1 MALFVY
7 YLGNMVHHA
16 VVPLLFLSPFLSM
29 ESLKQAVNKPNFP
42 MAMKAEVCIA
52 NPDATQKE
60 GFIKWL
66 ELEANEPMPAY
77 LIAMIEASWE
87 TKTFRTDMELELAD
101 LHTAICQRATEMLY
115 VEHQKPVPSAA
126 QLRWIWQQVR
136 TTAARYAEAN
146 VLLAQGNFAAARTVI
161 QDMPVD
167 KALKA
172 PEVVEQ
178 QRMLGYITLL
188 ETAAGAGRSAAEL
201 NISEV
206 NQLKALIADQ
216 YDRPSNWISNLLC
229 LYYDECRAPRT
240 GGNTGGEK
248 NLQGSRPSQAVMGQN
263 VIQIAPNPTQTWSTM
278 SYTLIEEPI
287 NGKILVKDL
296 FGRVVISKQ
305 MNGTHGQVVLDT
317 RQLSK
322 GVYVVECISNEETL
336 RSDRLVVQ

>member
-1 MALFVY
+1 M
-7 YLGNMVHHA
+7 
-16 VVPLLFLSPFLSM
+16 
-29 ESLKQAVNKPNFP
+29 
-42 MAMKAEVCIA
+42 
-52 NPDATQKE
+52 
-60 GFIKWL
+60 
-66 ELEANEPMPAY
+66 
-77 LIAMIEASWE
+77 
-87 TKTFRTDMELELAD
+87 
-101 LHTAICQRATEMLY
+101 
-115 VEHQKPVPSAA
+115 PSAA

>member
-1 MALFVY
+1 MY

-87 TKTFRTDMELELAD
+87 TKTFRTDMEMELAD

-178 QRMLGYITLL
+178 QRMLSYISIL
-188 ETAAGAGRSAAEL
+188 ETAASAGRGAHEL
-201 NISEV
+201 VPSEV
-206 NQLKALIADQ
+206 NELKTLSVEQ
-216 YDRPSNWISNLLC
+216 YDRPANWISNLLC
-229 LYYDECRAPRT
+229 LYYSECRSPLT
-240 GGNTGGEK
+240 GGNVGGEK
-248 NLQGSRPSQAVMGQN
+248 SLRPAVISKEEIVQN
-263 VIQIAPNPTQTWSTM
+263 AILLAPNPTQTWATVT
-278 SYTLIEEPI
+278 YTLTKEATDGLIE
-287 NGKILVKDL
+287 VKDAT
-296 FGRVVISKQ
+296 GRPVLSERLAGKQ
-305 MNGTHGQVVLDT
+305 GQVVLDT
-317 RQLSK
+317 RLLAK
-322 GVYVVECISNEETL
+322 GAYTVQCRADGVVLITE
-336 RSDRLVVQ
+336 RLIVQ

>member
-1 MALFVY
+1 MALFVR
-7 YLGNMVHHA
+7 YLGSMVQHA

-29 ESLKQAVNKPNFP
+29 ESLKQAVNKPYFP

-60 GFIKWL
+60 GFLKWL

-77 LIAMIEASWE
+77 LIAMVEASWE
-87 TKTFRTDMELELAD
+87 TKTFHTDMELELAD
-101 LHTAICQRATEMLY
+101 LHMAICQRTTEMLY
-115 VEHQKPVPSAA
+115 AEHQKPTASAA

-146 VLLAQGNFAAARTVI
+146 VLLAQGNYAAARMVI
-161 QDMPVD
+161 ENMPVD
-167 KALKA
+167 KELRG
-172 PEVVEQ
+172 PEILEQ
-178 QRMLGYITLL
+178 QRMLSFISLL
-188 ETAAGAGRSAAEL
+188 ETAAGAGRGAAEL
-201 NISEV
+201 SVGEV

-216 YDRPSNWISNLLC
+216 YDRPANWISNLLC

-248 NLQGSRPSQAVMGQN
+248 NLQGARNNLEEIVRN
-263 VIQIAPNPTQTWSTM
+263 VIQLAPNPAQTWSTLT
-278 SYTLIEEPI
+278 YTLIEEPI

-305 MNGTHGQVVLDT
+305 MNGTQGQVVLDT

-322 GVYVVECISNEETL
+322 GIYLVECVSNEEML

>member
-1 MALFVY
+1 
-7 YLGNMVHHA
+7 
-16 VVPLLFLSPFLSM
+16 M

-115 VEHQKPVPSAA
+115 VEHQKPVLSAA

-161 QDMPVD
+161 QDMSVD

-172 PEVVEQ
+172 PEIVEQ
-178 QRMLGYITLL
+178 QRMLSYISIL
-188 ETAAGAGRSAAEL
+188 ETAAHAGRGAHEL
-201 NISEV
+201 VPSEV
-206 NQLKALIADQ
+206 NQLKALIVEQ
-216 YDRPSNWISNLLC
+216 YDRPANWVCNLLC
-229 LYYDECRAPRT
+229 LYYNDCRAPRT
-240 GGNTGGEK
+240 GGSIGGEK
-248 NLQGSRPSQAVMGQN
+248 SLRPTGTSNEDIMQN
-263 VIQIAPNPTQTWSTM
+263 VILIAPNPTQTWATVT
-278 SYTLIEEPI
+278 YALLEEPI
-287 NGKILVKDL
+287 NGRILVKDL
-296 FGRVVISKQ
+296 FGRVVTTER
-305 MNGTHGQVVLDT
+305 MNGSQGQVVIDT
-317 RQLSK
+317 RSLSK
-322 GVYVVECISNEETL
+322 GVYVVECTSGPEVL
-336 RSDRLVVQ
+336 RSERLIVQ